1 MENGKGKTT
10 SMYTFWKT
18 SFKAPEEECIFSVDI
33 FSSTTLFKFD
43 LEGLK

>member
-18 SFKAPEEECIFSVDI
+18 SFKAPEEECSGYFQ
-33 FSSTTLFKFD
+33 FD
-43 LEGLK
+43 NLV